1 VAARLSFPAA
11 SSPISMSQHSILF
24 ALAGVVCALPACQD
38 RGRISEQKAADEVG
52 RVVPIVK
59 EDVEQVRRG
68 LPEGAAKLGPLLE
81 ADPGANLAGLQRSI
95 AAARAGVK
103 DLNLAKSTFFSFV
116 DTNGVVLRS
125 ESDPDAA
132 ASKSILSAF
141 PGLKKALEPQSGIVE
156 AFGEMPE
163 LDGVKGKPD
172 QQWAV
177 AHPVKDAA
185 GTVKGMFVTGWSMR
199 RFAYHLEE
207 MAKRDL
213 HDEAQK
219 NSDKSVPL
227 IYVFAV
233 KAGKAYGAPLTPD
246 VNAEALDKLDL
257 VSKTAAG
264 PYRGQVV
271 ITERTFGVAAQRTP
285 DLGPDTAVAVLL
297 SEI

>member
-1 VAARLSFPAA
+1 
-11 SSPISMSQHSILF
+11 
-24 ALAGVVCALPACQD
+24 
-38 RGRISEQKAADEVG
+38 
-52 RVVPIVK
+52 
-59 EDVEQVRRG
+59 
-68 LPEGAAKLGPLLE
+68 
-81 ADPGANLAGLQRSI
+81 
-95 AAARAGVK
+95 
-103 DLNLAKSTFFSFV
+103 
-116 DTNGVVLRS
+116 
-125 ESDPDAA
+125 
-132 ASKSILSAF
+132 
-141 PGLKKALEPQSGIVE
+141 
-156 AFGEMPE
+156 
-163 LDGVKGKPD
+163 
-172 QQWAV
+172 
-177 AHPVKDAA
+177 
-185 GTVKGMFVTGWSMR
+185 MR

-246 VNAEALDKLDL
+246 VNAEALDKLDV
-257 VSKTAAG
+257 VSKTANG